1 MKKFL
6 VSMGL
11 VATLFLVEKGE
22 AKDYTIHD
30 VMAAYESSTY
40 KILKGFLWDKDE
52 LIIEGAH
59 TIATFPEPKEGM
71 LNYVRPE
78 RRTKN
83 FEKTLKILEGIVR
96 QNAKQIEELMKKG
109 NKSLAAEKMTDMIK
123 GCNSCHAVFRGW

>member
-1 MKKFL
+1 MKKFSVIVGIVL
-6 VSMGL
+6 SF
-11 VATLFLVEKGE
+11 LFIQNSE

-30 VMAAYESSTY
+30 VMAAFESSTY

-59 TIATFPEPKEGM
+59 TIATYPEPKEG
-71 LNYVRPE
+71 LLHYVRPE

-96 QNAKQIEELMKKG
+96 QNAQQIEELMKQG

>member
-1 MKKFL
+1 MKKFIALGL
-6 VSMGL
+6 VS
-11 VATLFLVEKGE
+11 TFLFIQKGE
-22 AKDYTIHD
+22 AKDLTIHD

-40 KILKGFLWDKDE
+40 KILKGFLWDKDS

-59 TIATFPEPKEGM
+59 TIATFPEPKEGL

-78 RRTKN
+78 RRTKS
-83 FEKTLKILEGIVR
+83 FEKTLKILEGMVK
-96 QNAKQIEELMKKG
+96 QNAQQVEELIKKG

>member
-1 MKKFL
+1 MKKFIAL
-6 VSMGL
+6 GL
-11 VATLFLVEKGE
+11 VATFLFIQKGE
-22 AKDYTIHD
+22 AKDLTIHD

-40 KILKGFLWDKDE
+40 KILKGFLWDKDS

-59 TIATFPEPKEGM
+59 TIATFPEPKEGL

-78 RRTKN
+78 RRTKS
-83 FEKTLKILEGIVR
+83 FEKTLKILEGMVK
-96 QNAKQIEELMKKG
+96 QNAQQVEELIKKG

>member
-1 MKKFL
+1 MKKLALVLGVVFL
-6 VSMGL
+6 FVSM
-11 VATLFLVEKGE
+11 KNSE

-59 TIATFPEPKEGM
+59 TIATFPEPKEG
-71 LNYVRPE
+71 LLHYVRPE
-78 RRTKN
+78 RRTKS
-83 FEKTLKILEGIVR
+83 FEKTLKILEGIVK
-96 QNAKQIEELMKKG
+96 QNAQQVEELIKKG